1 MMENRK
7 KVGLIIIG
15 SAIILLAVAIFF
27 LLQLRQ
33 KPAANTG
40 IVSSTTGSVTSSSGA
55 TTITPTTTP
64 GDRVRN
70 YQIYNIAKESPH
82 QLNSNDAI
90 NLSSSFAERFG
101 SFSNQSNYDN
111 FADAR
116 LFMTTKMQ
124 AWLDN
129 YLTGLRAQ
137 NYNGV
142 FYSITTKALT
152 TAVQKYDDKAGTAT
166 VLVRTQRQE
175 TKATTTKVF
184 LQNISL
190 NLIRSNK
197 EWKIDGA
204 FWAK

>member
-1 MMENRK
+1 MENRK
-7 KVGLIIIG
+7 RVGLIIIG

-27 LLQLRQ
+27 LLQLLHA
-33 KPAANTG
+33 PATDTG
-40 IVSSTTGSVTSSSGA
+40 IVPSATSSIASSGSA
-55 TTITPTTTP
+55 MIVTPTTTP
-64 GDRVRN
+64 GDRIRN
-70 YQIYNIAKESPH
+70 YQIYNITKEPPH

-111 FADAR
+111 FADVR

-124 AWLDN
+124 TWLDN
-129 YLTGLRAQ
+129 YLTGLRTQ
-137 NYNGV
+137 NYNGI

-152 TAVQKYDDKAGTAT
+152 TAVQKYDNKAGTAT

-184 LQNISL
+184 LQNINLS
-190 NLIRSNK
+190 LIRVDK
-197 EWKIDGA
+197 EWKVDGA
-204 FWAK
+204 FWVK